1 MTVPAPEPLTARQPL
16 SDQRVKTLMKDALRG
31 KAHRL
36 TCADAVIASGL
47 PEPEA
52 TRALTLLLKDYR
64 SHLSVTESGELLYQF
79 EPAFVRR
86 DALSWRERGAQ
97 MGSGLWKAFSFLFK
111 VTIVATLVGY
121 FALFVAMMVAMVFA
135 RSNSSDDDDRGF
147 GLDGMLWFWGFD
159 SGGGWN
165 RSRGRL
171 APRGPRT
178 PFYKR
183 VFAFVFGPPAAPA
196 DPLHDEKQL
205 VTFIRAQRGRIAA
218 VDLVRLM
225 GWDFPRAEQE
235 TTRLMAHY
243 GGEPEVTDD
252 GVIVYTFKEL
262 RKTAE
267 DGGEGETAPA
277 APRWAW
283 QRATKVAPLTG
294 NTPGTNAMI
303 GFFNGFNLLAPLWIV
318 PAFELRFRVSLAEW
332 RFLLFG
338 FPATFS
344 ALFFAVPGVRWLKAR
359 WEARKRRHHEE
370 RHQLL
375 RRIFARGGK
384 RTREELAPT
393 PALGAI
399 LDGELLTLG
408 GDVAVE
414 PDEQGRV
421 CYIFP
426 RIEQEL
432 AAVTR
437 ARADADAGERDAGA
451 VVFSSAD

>member
-1 MTVPAPEPLTARQPL
+1 MASPETPPTRQPL

-64 SHLSVTESGELLYQF
+64 SHLSVTDSGELLYQF
-79 EPAFVRR
+79 DPAFARR

-97 MGSGLWKAFSFLFK
+97 VGAWLWKGFSFLFK

-121 FALFVAMMVAMVFA
+121 FALFVGMMVAMVFA
-135 RSNSSDDDDRGF
+135 RSNSSDDDDRGGF
-147 GLDGMLWFWGFD
+147 GLDGLLWFWGWD
-159 SGGGWN
+159 TAGAWGQP
-165 RSRGRL
+165 RARL

-183 VFAFVFGPPAAPA
+183 VFAFVFGPPAAPV
-196 DPLHDEKQL
+196 DPLRDEKQL

-262 RKTAE
+262 RKTTE
-267 DGGEGETAPA
+267 GGSGDAA
-277 APRWAW
+277 GAPRWAW
-283 QRATKVAPLTG
+283 QRASKVAPLTG
-294 NTPGTNAMI
+294 NPPGTNALI
-303 GFFNGFNLLAPLWIV
+303 GFFNGFNMLAPMFIV
-318 PAFELRFRVSLAEW
+318 PAFELRFRVSLAEYK
-332 RFLLFG
+332 FLLFG
-338 FPATFS
+338 FPLTFS
-344 ALFFAVPGVRWLKAR
+344 AVFFAIPGVRWLKAR
-359 WEARKRRHHEE
+359 WDARKRRHHED

-375 RRIFARGGK
+375 RRIFTGGGK
-384 RTREELAPT
+384 RTREDLAPT
-393 PALGAI
+393 PALASI
-399 LDGELLTLG
+399 LDGELVTLG
-408 GDVAVE
+408 GDVATE

-432 AAVTR
+432 AAVAR
-437 ARADADAGERDAGA
+437 ARSAAAAAERDAGA
-451 VVFSSAD
+451 VVFSSAE